1 MRKGRPVGSRRRRGS
16 RADEPYAHFYASYYG
31 LDEPAGPP
39 TRHRAAGTHTG
50 AALLAGL
57 GALMHRK
64 VVVILT
70 LGVAAICVLAFG
82 VMASAT
88 RTGSDPKLGPPSLVD
103 RTSAPAGQGVIAA
116 GTSSH
121 AAGSP
126 GAATPTRANGGA
138 PVNAAPPAVNAPTAS
153 QAAQPSVGGSH
164 SSQHSSVP
172 STTQHTTAPSSTHT
186 STTAPPPPTS
196 SSPTPTPSPS
206 TTCLVQDLL
215 HPGHCLVKRP

>member
-1 MRKGRPVGSRRRRGS
+1 MRKGRPGGSRRRRGD

-31 LDEPAGPP
+31 LDESSGPP
-39 TRHRAAGTHTG
+39 TRHRAAATHTG

-57 GALMHRK
+57 GALMQRK

-103 RTSAPAGQGVIAA
+103 RTSSPAGHGVVAA
-116 GTSSH
+116 GTPSH

-126 GAATPTRANGGA
+126 TSATRTRTHRGA
-138 PVNAAPPAVNAPTAS
+138 PVNAAPPAVNAPTTS
-153 QAAQPSVGGSH
+153 QAAQPSIGGSH
-164 SSQHSSVP
+164 SSTHSTAP
-172 STTQHTTAPSSTHT
+172 SSTHHTTPPSSTHT
-186 STTAPPPPTS
+186 STTAPPPPSS

-206 TTCLVQDLL
+206 STCLVQDLL